1 MENVKG
7 KMGLDSTKSVVES
20 LIIAKI
26 KSLCTQLCVLCAL
39 FFVPFVVKMME
50 INSPKSEVRSRKIK
64 RKSIMHKTGSIR
76 IDVLKHR
83 RYPTEITL

>member
-7 KMGLDSTKSVVES
+7 KMGLDSTKSVIES

-39 FFVPFVVKMME
+39 FFVPFVV
-50 INSPKSEVRSRKIK
+50 IK
-64 RKSIMHKTGSIR
+64 
-76 IDVLKHR
+76 
-83 RYPTEITL
+83 